1 MELQRA
7 LPTIRGLGAQV
18 LAASV
23 DPLSESMSLASQLH
37 LGYPIL
43 ADQTGTLGRAFG
55 VFNLSGGMYMGPVD
69 RHSIFII
76 GPTGRILWR
85 RLSLVQMSI
94 PVTDVTSALKRLAG
108 TRA

>member
-7 LPTIRGLGAQV
+7 LPAIRRLGARV
-18 LAASV
+18 VAASV
-23 DPLSESMSLASQLH
+23 DPLSESVSLARQLR

-43 ADQTGTLGRAFG
+43 ADGSAALGRAFG

-76 GPTGRILWR
+76 GPTGHVLWR
-85 RLSLVQMSI
+85 RLSLVQMSV
-94 PVTDVTSALKRLAG
+94 PMPDVLAALERLG
-108 TRA
+108 RAS